1 MSEVNKVKAIKDTV
15 ALFIIVNAGF
25 NEQIIDLVQDCG
37 AKGATIIPGR
47 GTGAKFT
54 TFLGMHYEPEREII
68 LSVLKQDIAIA
79 IMQGV
84 KEKFGQATPTNGI
97 CFTLPVEDATFY
109 NN

>member
-1 MSEVNKVKAIKDTV
+1 MSEINKSKASDNIV

-25 NEQIIDLVQDCG
+25 DEQIIDLIQDCG
-37 AKGATIIPGR
+37 ARGATIIPGR

-68 LSVLKQDIAIA
+68 LSVLKQEIADA

-97 CFTLPVEDATFY
+97 CFTLPVEDATFLQ
-109 NN
+109 